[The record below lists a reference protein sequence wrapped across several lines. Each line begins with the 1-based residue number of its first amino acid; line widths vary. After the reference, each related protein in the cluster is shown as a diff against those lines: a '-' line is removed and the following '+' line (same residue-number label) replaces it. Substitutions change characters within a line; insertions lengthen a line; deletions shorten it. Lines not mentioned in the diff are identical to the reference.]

1 MNTEIEL
8 LKLYNGEYIIG
19 KNNAVEFQGDDKITL
34 KDPRIIFM
42 VPTRTGE
49 MAAMVKPICFPF
61 TSQRLKESIEIYKSQ
76 IEFRLFDKL
85 GEIEK
90 DLIDGYNSEVAG
102 IEIASAADLNAMT
115 GKNTN
120 AGGLIL

>member
-19 KNNAVEFQGDDKITL
+19 KFDSDNDEKITL
-34 KDPRIIFM
+34 KEPRIIFM

-49 MAAMVKPICFPF
+49 MAALVKPVCFPF
-61 TSQRLKESIEIYKSQ
+61 TSPRLKESLEIYKSQ
-76 IEFRLFDKL
+76 IEYRLFDNL

-90 DLIDGYNSEVAG
+90 DLIDGYNSELSG
-102 IEIASAADLNAMT
+102 IEIASASTLSAMEAAK
-115 GKNTN
+115 GGNQN
-120 AGGLIL
+120 GGLIL

>member
-19 KNNAVEFQGDDKITL
+19 KFDSLSKDGDKIVL
-34 KDPRIIFM
+34 KDPRVILF

-49 MAAMVKPICFPF
+49 MVAAIKPVCFPF
-61 TSQRLKESIEIYKSQ
+61 LSNRLKESIEIYQSQ
-76 IEFRLFDKL
+76 IEYRLYDKL

-90 DLIDGYNSEVAG
+90 DIIDGYNSEVAG

>member
-1 MNTEIEL
+1 MNTEITL

-19 KNNAVEFQGDDKITL
+19 KFDSENDEKITL
-34 KDPRIIFM
+34 KEPRIIFM

-61 TSQRLKESIEIYKSQ
+61 TSARLQESTEIYKSQ
-76 IEFRLFDKL
+76 IEYRLFDNL

-90 DLIDGYNSEVAG
+90 DLIDGYNSELSG
-102 IEIASAADLNAMT
+102 IEIANTATMNAMT
-115 GKNTN
+115 GQNQN
-120 AGGLIL
+120 GGLIL

>member
-19 KNNAVEFQGDDKITL
+19 KFNSTSENDDIIGL
-34 KDPRIIFM
+34 KDPRVILF

-61 TSQRLKESIEIYKSQ
+61 SSNRLKESIEIYKSQ
-76 IEFRLFDKL
+76 IEYSLYDKL

-90 DLIDGYNSEVAG
+90 DIIDGYNSEVAG
-102 IEIASAADLNAMT
+102 IEIASAADMNAMT

>member
-1 MNTEIEL
+1 MNNEIVL

-19 KNNAVEFQGDDKITL
+19 KFDSEFEDKLLL
-34 KDPRIIFM
+34 KEPRVIFM

-61 TSQRLKESIEIYKSQ
+61 TSNRLKESIEIYKSQ
-76 IEFRLFDKL
+76 IEFQLYDKM

-90 DLIDGYNSEVAG
+90 DLLDGYNSEISG
-102 IEIASAADLNAMT
+102 IEIASASTLNAIDAAAS
-115 GKNTN
+115 KQNS
-120 AGGLIL
+120 GLIL

>member
-1 MNTEIEL
+1 MNTEITL
-8 LKLYNGEYIIG
+8 FKLYNGEYIIG
-19 KNNAVEFQGDDKITL
+19 KFDSETNEKITL

-49 MAAMVKPICFPF
+49 MMALVKPICFPF
-61 TSQRLKESIEIYKSQ
+61 NSNRLKESTEIYKSQ
-76 IEFRLFDKL
+76 IEFRLFNDL

-102 IEIASAADLNAMT
+102 IEIANTATMNAIT
-115 GKNTN
+115 GNNSNITSS
-120 AGGLIL
+120 LII

>member
-1 MNTEIEL
+1 MNSVIEL
-8 LKLYNGEYIIG
+8 LKLYNGELIIG
-19 KNNAVEFQGDDKITL
+19 KFDCLSKDDKIVL

-49 MAAMVKPICFPF
+49 MMAVVRPVTFPF
-61 TSQRLKESIEIYKSQ
+61 ESKRLKDTMEFPTSQ

-85 GEIEK
+85 GEIDK

-102 IEIASAADLNAMT
+102 ITIASTADMNAMT
-115 GKNTN
+115 GNN
-120 AGGLIL
+120 SGSLIL